1 MEKGFIILALLDIE
15 KLKYSYS
22 NKDSDAFSL
31 EIDEWKVDEGEF
43 VSLLG
48 PNGCGKSTLLKLISR
63 LIEPISGRIKFSGLD
78 IVEFPHKEYAKLVAY
93 VSQNTYSLFPF
104 SVYEIVMMGRTPYLG
119 TLGFESSEDRRI
131 VNDALEAMEITHLKS
146 KGINEISGG
155 EAQRAYIARAL
166 AQKPKLILLDEPNAH
181 LDIEHQISIFELL
194 IQLNKDT
201 NLSVIS
207 VSHDLNLI
215 GIFSNE
221 IAFMVDGRITLKGK
235 KKEVLTQ
242 ENIKQIFNVDSTV
255 FYSKEEDTTNI
266 LINPLNKN
274 LEIN

>member
-1 MEKGFIILALLDIE
+1 MSLLEI
-15 KLKYSYS
+15 KNLKYSY
-22 NKDSDAFSL
+22 NNQKSDIFSL
-31 EIDEWKVDEGEF
+31 EIDDWKINEGEF

-48 PNGCGKSTLLKLISR
+48 PNGCGKSTLLKIVSR
-63 LIEPISGRIKFSGLD
+63 LIKPINSRIKFSGID
-78 IVEFPHKEYAKLVAY
+78 ITEIPHKEYAKLVAY

-119 TLGFESSEDRRI
+119 TLGFESSDDRRI
-131 VNDALEAMEITHLKS
+131 VIDALEAMEITHLRA

-194 IQLNKDT
+194 NQLNKDT

-221 IAFMVDGRITLKGK
+221 IAFMVDGKIILEGK
-235 KKEVLTQ
+235 KREVLTQ
-242 ENIKQIFNVDSTV
+242 ENIKKIFNVDSTV
-255 FYSKEEDTTNI
+255 FYANGNNTINI
-266 LINPLNKN
+266 LINPLNKS